1 METTVSAEMEK
12 LMADKQSSLSGIG
25 ANDGV
30 VSGKVRILLDPKD
43 IHQLQAGELLVT
55 RFTDTGWSHAFG
67 SIKGLITETGGVLCH
82 ASIVAR
88 EFGIPTIVCATKA
101 TENLKTGMTVTM
113 NGTTGEI
120 TIQKGGY

>member
-1 METTVSAEMEK
+1 M
-12 LMADKQSSLSGIG
+12 
-25 ANDGV
+25 
-30 VSGKVRILLDPKD
+30 
-43 IHQLQAGELLVT
+43 T

-88 EFGIPTIVCATKA
+88 EFGIPTIVCATQA
-101 TENLKTGMTVTM
+101 TEKLKTGMNVTM

-120 TIQKGGY
+120 TIQKSGC